1 MGRGGLKPVL
11 SQQGRVGNEK
21 EMRLLRLAWPG
32 VQPVD
37 GADFGWH
44 HRKVVASIQELSVIR
59 TRAFPTASL
68 CGPPS
73 LPHGIGAPT
82 LIFHLI
88 LGILTLGSGAEG
100 LCFPSPPRI
109 KAARTPPPPTALA
122 TRVPA
127 RYSHHSLFAFKG
139 LLCEREYVATS
150 VCRLQ
155 HAEVLL
161 TAALHQKDQNRGRE
175 GRGGGSP
182 PSLTNLNFMRKQKQ
196 IMERRDKGEE
206 EDASRHAACRQI
218 PAWDDEFPLPA
229 AIVPRL
235 LVHTRDW
242 HQKIHL
248 PGPSPSIPSSRL
260 PHPLAHLS

>member
-109 KAARTPPPPTALA
+109 KAARAPPPPHCPRHACPRSLFTSLA
-122 TRVPA
+122 VCLQRASLREGVRGHICVPA
-127 RYSHHSLFAFKG
+127 PARRGFVNSCTAP
-139 LLCEREYVATS
+139 ERS
-150 VCRLQ
+150 KQ
-155 HAEVLL
+155 G
-161 TAALHQKDQNRGRE
+161 QGGK
-175 GRGGGSP
+175 GRG
-182 PSLTNLNFMRKQKQ
+182 L
-196 IMERRDKGEE
+196 
-206 EDASRHAACRQI
+206 
-218 PAWDDEFPLPA
+218 
-229 AIVPRL
+229 
-235 LVHTRDW
+235 
-242 HQKIHL
+242 
-248 PGPSPSIPSSRL
+248 SS
-260 PHPLAHLS
+260 

>member
-88 LGILTLGSGAEG
+88 LGILTLGSRAEG

-109 KAARTPPPPTALA
+109 KAARAPPPP
-122 TRVPA
+122 
-127 RYSHHSLFAFKG
+127 
-139 LLCEREYVATS
+139 
-150 VCRLQ
+150 
-155 HAEVLL
+155 
-161 TAALHQKDQNRGRE
+161 
-175 GRGGGSP
+175 
-182 PSLTNLNFMRKQKQ
+182 
-196 IMERRDKGEE
+196 
-206 EDASRHAACRQI
+206 
-218 PAWDDEFPLPA
+218 PLPS
-229 AIVPRL
+229 PR
-235 LVHTRDW
+235 V
-242 HQKIHL
+242 
-248 PGPSPSIPSSRL
+248 S
-260 PHPLAHLS
+260 PLAIHITRCLPSKGFSARGSTWPHLCAGSSTPRFC